1 MRLQAALIPHKVCC
15 GRGVIMRL
23 KQLIILILPF
33 LLSTPAL
40 AEEEA
45 VAPETIEVVE
55 TLQAD
60 VGRGKKIFES
70 ICIHCHNITNKI
82 SAVGCPGL
90 KDVLTRHDE
99 AWINQWLQGPEIF
112 SKKDEKA
119 KAVVAANP
127 YGLIM
132 PTIPEMQIEQDRKD
146 IIEYLKT
153 LK

>member
-1 MRLQAALIPHKVCC
+1 MRL
-15 GRGVIMRL
+15 R
-23 KQLIILILPF
+23 QLMILMLPLF
-33 LLSTPAL
+33 LSAPAL

-45 VAPETIEVVE
+45 VVPETIEVVE

-60 VGRGKKIFES
+60 VVHGKKIFES

-99 AWINQWLQGPEIF
+99 AWIHQWVQGPEIF
-112 SKKDEKA
+112 SKKNEEA

-132 PTIPEMQIEQDRKD
+132 PIIPQMQIEQNRQD
-146 IIEYLKT
+146 IIAYLKT

>member
-1 MRLQAALIPHKVCC
+1 MRL
-15 GRGVIMRL
+15 R
-23 KQLIILILPF
+23 QLIILILPF

-45 VAPETIEVVE
+45 VAPDPETIEVVE

-60 VGRGKKIFES
+60 VGHGKKIFES

-99 AWINQWLQGPEIF
+99 AWIHQWVQGPEIF
-112 SKKDEKA
+112 SKKNKEA

-132 PTIPEMQIEQDRKD
+132 PIIPQMQIEQNRQD
-146 IIEYLKT
+146 IIAYLKT

>member
-1 MRLQAALIPHKVCC
+1 MRLI
-15 GRGVIMRL
+15 
-23 KQLIILILPF
+23 QLIILLLPF
-33 LLSTPAL
+33 FLSAPVL
-40 AEEEA
+40 AEEDL
-45 VAPETIEVVE
+45 VATEVVE
-55 TLQAD
+55 VVQAPKAEAPKPD
-60 VGRGKKIFES
+60 AKHGEKIFES
-70 ICIHCHNITNKI
+70 ICIHCHNITNQI

-99 AWINQWLQGPEIF
+99 AWIHQWLEGPEIF
-112 SKKDEKA
+112 SKKDKKA

-132 PTIPEMQIEQDRKD
+132 PVIPEMQLEQNRKD